1 MNFDPSTSYPQR
13 KSERVYFGSR
23 FSNIPNYIDLV
34 KQNLENT
41 VCFEKCCK
49 FDSRPYFFSEFI
61 ENLIHKFPENIK
73 ISVGVVHV
81 TDGGPL
87 EVPKKGMVFI

>member
-1 MNFDPSTSYPQR
+1 MTPVLVIHNENPKEFILAQDFQ
-13 KSERVYFGSR
+13 K
-23 FSNIPNYIDLV
+23 IPNYIDLV

-81 TDGGPL
+81 TDGRPL
-87 EVPKKGMVFI
+87 EVPKKDH